1 MIPIAKMK
9 PAMNPTNA
17 ASFSGLHADIQA
29 TLDDHYTTLTA
40 AGSEGHSPGDGPHRR
55 KFTLTYARLAVL
67 RALEMEPQQALCR
80 EDVFRL
86 MQSSG
91 MNISIASVYRIINEL
106 TSAGILLREWNDGHK
121 ALYRIKPRDFD
132 QQELRMKSGGKN
144 ADVAVDDTGLLIR
157 ILSVARQQGFDA
169 PWKRI
174 TIVLD

>member
-1 MIPIAKMK
+1 MIPIAEMK
-9 PAMNPTNA
+9 PAMNPT
-17 ASFSGLHADIQA
+17 HADIQA
-29 TLDDHYTTLTA
+29 TLDDHYASLTA
-40 AGSEGHSPGDGPHRR
+40 AGSDGYSPGDGHRR